1 MSRRGVCLG
10 RSLRVSMTLQKRSA
24 LNVEPGVDLMEN
36 RLLIPLPE
44 TFFPLSY
51 LCHSFV
57 VVREGRNE

>member
-1 MSRRGVCLG
+1 
-10 RSLRVSMTLQKRSA
+10 MTLQKRSA
-24 LNVEPGVDLMEN
+24 RNVEPGVDLMEN